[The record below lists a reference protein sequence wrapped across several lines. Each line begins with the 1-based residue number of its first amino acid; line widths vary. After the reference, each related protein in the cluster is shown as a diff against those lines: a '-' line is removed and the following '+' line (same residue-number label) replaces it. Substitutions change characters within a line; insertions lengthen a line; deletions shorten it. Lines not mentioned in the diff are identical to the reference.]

1 MSDST
6 TENTEIG
13 RIYLDGNATTRPF
26 PEVIETVAHHLR
38 FSYANPGSRHA
49 EGRQA
54 RRALEEAREKMADLL
69 GAAPDEVVFT
79 SGGTESTNAAIFG
92 FCQAKSGSI
101 ALTAG
106 EHPAT
111 IESCKQLEARGY
123 SLLKMDV
130 DETGRL
136 LDDQY
141 ETLAWDDLR
150 LATVIL
156 AHNET
161 GVIQDVE
168 PLITACNEHG
178 VPTHIDA
185 VQAVGKIPI
194 NFREMKATTLA
205 LGAHKFHGPRG
216 IGALLLREGANI
228 APIQFGGHQEAGRRP
243 GTEMV
248 ALAAGMARAL
258 ECCCSDME
266 TRIANVQSL
275 RDKLQSGLLET
286 CSKAVVNGL
295 TEHRL
300 PNTLNISFPGVE
312 GEAILIALDL
322 EGIACSL
329 GSTCAS
335 GSAEPAPVLVAMGR
349 SEDVYKSAVR
359 FSLTTE
365 TTAPEI
371 ESAIERIARVI
382 NRLRSQT
389 D

>member
-1 MSDST
+1 VDDEM
-6 TENTEIG
+6 TEATNEIG
-13 RIYLDGNATTRPF
+13 RVYLDGNATTRPY

-54 RRALEEAREKMADLL
+54 RRALEESREKIASLL
-69 GAAPDEVVFT
+69 GASPDEVILT
-79 SGGTESTNAAIFG
+79 SGGTESTNLALFG
-92 FCQAKSGSI
+92 FCQPKSGTVAI
-101 ALTAG
+101 TAG

-111 IESCKQLEARGY
+111 IESCKQLGARGY

-130 DETGRL
+130 DEGGRL
-136 LDDQY
+136 LPDQFDS
-141 ETLAWDDLR
+141 LPWDDLR

-161 GVIQDVE
+161 GVIQNLQPMID
-168 PLITACNEHG
+168 ACNEHG
-178 VPTHIDA
+178 VPTHVDA
-185 VQAVGKIPI
+185 VQAVGKIPV
-194 NFREMKATTLA
+194 NFREMQATTLA

-216 IGALLLREGANI
+216 IGALLLREGANL
-228 APIQFGGHQEAGRRP
+228 PPMQFGGHQEAGRRP

-258 ECCCSDME
+258 EICCDDME
-266 TRIANVQSL
+266 TRIANICSL
-275 RDKLQSGLLET
+275 RDRLQIGLHES
-286 CSKAVVNGL
+286 CGEVIVNGSQD
-295 TEHRL
+295 HRL
-300 PNTLNISFPGVE
+300 PNTLNISFPGLE
-312 GEAILIALDL
+312 GEAMLIALDL

-349 SEDVYKSAVR
+349 TKDVYKSAVR

-365 TTAPEI
+365 TTSEEI
-371 ESAIERIARVI
+371 DEAIQRIARVV
-382 NRLRSQT
+382 NRLRT
-389 D
+389 H